1 MKSRLLATAL
11 LLISALAAPLPAH
24 ASARQYSLPQWAA
37 TSTMY
42 EVNVRQYSPEGTFQ
56 AVTNSLPR
64 LKKLG
69 VGILWLM
76 PIHPISQVKR
86 KGVLGSPYS
95 VADYKGINPEFG
107 SAADL
112 HTLITEAHQLGLKVI
127 LDWVPNHSGWDNPWL
142 ANKSWYY
149 TGLNGEVISPNSDW
163 TDVAW
168 LNYENT
174 EMRSAM
180 LDAMKY
186 WVNEFDIDGFRA
198 DVAGGVPVDFWE
210 AASSE
215 LQKIKP
221 LFMLAEDQENLQ
233 LLDSAFQVNYNW
245 NLLNDLNLIGSDRAG
260 VIGFVPNYN
269 HRLKRYPDGSIP
281 LNFITNHDENSWN
294 GSEFK
299 RMGPAVKALAALT
312 FTFPGMPLIYSGQ
325 EVGNSRELKF
335 FEKDEIPNI
344 SVENEMTAF
353 YTKLTALKRKNPAL
367 WNTAPRTMREID
379 QKSIPVLS
387 FARSLG
393 KNRVIYLFNAS
404 NKTQKV
410 LLKVGNL
417 AGKYSNFSS
426 SKSVTLKSEFAT
438 VLKPWQFEIYSTAGN

>member
-127 LDWVPNHSGWDNPWL
+127 LDWVPNHSGWDNQWL
-142 ANKSWYY
+142 ANKSWYH

-198 DVAGGVPVDFWE
+198 DVAGGVPVDF
-210 AASSE
+210 
-215 LQKIKP
+215 
-221 LFMLAEDQENLQ
+221 
-233 LLDSAFQVNYNW
+233 
-245 NLLNDLNLIGSDRAG
+245 
-260 VIGFVPNYN
+260 
-269 HRLKRYPDGSIP
+269 
-281 LNFITNHDENSWN
+281 
-294 GSEFK
+294 
-299 RMGPAVKALAALT
+299 
-312 FTFPGMPLIYSGQ
+312 
-325 EVGNSRELKF
+325 
-335 FEKDEIPNI
+335 
-344 SVENEMTAF
+344 
-353 YTKLTALKRKNPAL
+353 
-367 WNTAPRTMREID
+367 
-379 QKSIPVLS
+379 
-387 FARSLG
+387 
-393 KNRVIYLFNAS
+393 
-404 NKTQKV
+404 
-410 LLKVGNL
+410 
-417 AGKYSNFSS
+417 
-426 SKSVTLKSEFAT
+426 
-438 VLKPWQFEIYSTAGN
+438 